1 MASSSAGAAAAAVV
15 AGDGAAATQ
24 PSRGIELLT
33 GPDGGFAGF
42 SIGPEAQCYALV
54 EQFLAAPKVL
64 AFPTAERYGIAG
76 KIAAAPGEHKRIV
89 ERLLAGIS
97 SSPAEAGA
105 LNALYLLQTCQQLV
119 PGFGECVPKDRL
131 DGAAEM
137 SAHGRVQAA
146 ILKDEKPVEWANAE
160 GAKAGTKVMLVQRPD
175 DEPGVLEEAGDLLY
189 DAGAAVGDG
198 AKVVTG
204 TAFGAVGAISDGL
217 GITENASRDLQEGAH
232 DGVDL
237 LTGTVGAVV
246 DTVGDGIAGTADDFA
261 EKGVIDTVGDAAN
274 DSLDMVTGFVQ
285 DAVFGVADG
294 VGGVLDWAFGTADK
308 DIPAGPASHK
318 VLIEVKDLIGEERSL
333 GLRLE
338 DRVLTRFTK
347 PEAEGMGWKLG
358 DCIIGMRAGPVQ
370 TQDEMLA
377 AIASEK
383 ENLKNNGT
391 PMRFVVER
399 AGPKPA
405 GQTSANGAKVGSVVR
420 VHGRA
425 AHVVQVDAGTGDLIC
440 QFQDD
445 KSFVRVRA

>member
-1 MASSSAGAAAAAVV
+1 MEAAVPSAGLAAAP
-15 AGDGAAATQ
+15 
-24 PSRGIELLT
+24 PSRGVEMLA
-33 GPDGGFAGF
+33 GPDGELAGF

-54 EQFLAAPKVL
+54 EQFLAAPRVL
-64 AFPTAERYGIAG
+64 AFPTAERYSIAG

-119 PGFGECVPKDRL
+119 PGFGDCVPKERL
-131 DGAAEM
+131 DSAAEI
-137 SAHGRVQAA
+137 SAHSRVQAA
-146 ILKDEKPVEWANAE
+146 ILKDEKPVEWTRAE
-160 GAKAGTKVMLVQRPD
+160 SAKAGTKMVLVQPGE
-175 DEPGVLEEAGDLLY
+175 DEPGMLEEAGDLLY

-198 AKVVTG
+198 AKMITG

-217 GITENASRDLQEGAH
+217 GITDNARQDLADGAH

-237 LTGTVGAVV
+237 LTGTVGAAVDTVGDGLHGTMDDIAEKGVV
-246 DTVGDGIAGTADDFA
+246 DTVGDAAADS
-261 EKGVIDTVGDAAN
+261 V
-274 DSLDMVTGFVQ
+274 DMVTGFVQ
-285 DAVFGVADG
+285 DAVLGVADG
-294 VGGVLDWAFGTADK
+294 VGGVLDWAFGTERENEQ
-308 DIPAGPASHK
+308 PHSTHK

-338 DRVLTRFTK
+338 NRVLTRFTK

-383 ENLKNNGT
+383 ENLKNSGT

-399 AGPKPA
+399 MGPKPA
-405 GQTSANGAKVGSVVR
+405 SSANGGKVGSVVR
-420 VHGRA
+420 VNGRA
-425 AHVVQVDAGTGDLIC
+425 AQVVQVDAGTGDLIC

-445 KSFVRVRA
+445 NSLVRVAA

>member
-1 MASSSAGAAAAAVV
+1 MLA
-15 AGDGAAATQ
+15 
-24 PSRGIELLT
+24 
-33 GPDGGFAGF
+33 GPDGELAGF

-54 EQFLAAPKVL
+54 EQFLAAPRIL
-64 AFPTAERYGIAG
+64 AFPVAERYGIAG

-119 PGFGECVPKDRL
+119 PGFGDCVPKERL
-131 DGAAEM
+131 DGAAEIT
-137 SAHGRVQAA
+137 AHARVQAA
-146 ILKDEKPVEWANAE
+146 ILKGEKPVEWTRAE
-160 GAKAGTKVMLVQRPD
+160 STKAGTQVVLVRGAE

-217 GITENASRDLQEGAH
+217 GITENAQRDLQEGAH

-246 DTVGDGIAGTADDFA
+246 GTVGDGIAGTADDIA

-274 DSLDMVTGFVQ
+274 DSIDMVTGFMQ

-294 VGGVLDWAFGTADK
+294 VGGMLDWAFGTADK
-308 DIPAGPASHK
+308 DIPDGPASHK

-338 DRVLTRFTK
+338 NRVLTRFTK

-399 AGPKPA
+399 MGLKPA
-405 GQTSANGAKVGSVVR
+405 SASGGKVGSVVR
-420 VHGRA
+420 VNGRA
-425 AHVVQVDAGTGDLIC
+425 AQVVQVDAGTGDLIC

-445 KSFVRVRA
+445 KSFARVKA